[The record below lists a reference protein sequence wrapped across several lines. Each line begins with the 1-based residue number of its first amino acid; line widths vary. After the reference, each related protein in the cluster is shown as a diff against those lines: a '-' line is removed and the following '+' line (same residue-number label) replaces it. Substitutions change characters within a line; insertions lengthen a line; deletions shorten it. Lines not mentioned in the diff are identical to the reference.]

1 MREHCRWAELS
12 FASNV
17 WKTRRNLPRSKFG
30 QEKKIQKY
38 YELAKQIPL
47 YCIATGIF
55 LPFFCITIP
64 LTFFS
69 LKYWTLDLK
78 YFMEAGWPI
87 DQIENSRK
95 CVEQVWKA
103 MYKPSCSTQPVPD
116 NGKKNI
122 AEQLWADISSSEVNI
137 DFKEI
142 YPNSNLF
149 WIRWQLF
156 ERDNRVAKYP
166 KYTILV
172 EG

>member
-1 MREHCRWAELS
+1 MCASIAVEPNYPSLRMYGKAEEICRG
-12 FASNV
+12 V
-17 WKTRRNLPRSKFG
+17 NLAR
-30 QEKKIQKY
+30 KKINKY

-78 YFMEAGWPI
+78 YFMEAGWPR

-103 MYKPSCSTQPVPD
+103 LYKPSCSTQPVPD
-116 NGKKNI
+116 NGKTNI
-122 AEQLWADISSSEVNI
+122 AEQLWAYISSSEVNI

-149 WIRWQLF
+149 
-156 ERDNRVAKYP
+156 
-166 KYTILV
+166 
-172 EG
+172 

>member
-1 MREHCRWAELS
+1 
-12 FASNV
+12 
-17 WKTRRNLPRSKFG
+17 
-30 QEKKIQKY
+30 
-38 YELAKQIPL
+38 
-47 YCIATGIF
+47 
-55 LPFFCITIP
+55 
-64 LTFFS
+64 
-69 LKYWTLDLK
+69 
-78 YFMEAGWPI
+78 MEAGWPR

-149 WIRWQLF
+149 
-156 ERDNRVAKYP
+156 
-166 KYTILV
+166 
-172 EG
+172 